1 MTKKEAAILLVDMIS
16 DLRGYGADNQI
27 YHEAVAIACAELLN
41 AETAKSVMPHIRETL
56 IRSDSDRRDLTCKGD

>member
-1 MTKKEAAILLVDMIS
+1 MERGNMTKKEAAILLVDMVS

-41 AETAKSVMPHIRETL
+41 AETAKEDEHGST
-56 IRSDSDRRDLTCKGD
+56 